1 MTTMKRPFV
10 TPFGPEFVRNVRF
23 GEPTPM
29 ARGGSIVN
37 VFDAEGR
44 KMTFQAPK
52 LRAPFG
58 LDRTYE
64 KPYLAMS
71 CGDVSEFE
79 KTLRDLESTVIDAV
93 IDKYEAWFGK
103 TEDPEVVRGLF
114 TSTLRDDPMGR
125 YPATWKV
132 SIPMY
137 GGRCQTD
144 VFEAVDGGKVRPASL
159 DVIERGSSVVVLVE
173 MAGLWFVD
181 RKFGIRWKP
190 IQILATPRPAIA
202 PAAAAAAAASATDAA
217 PMFIDE

>member
-1 MTTMKRPFV
+1 MKRPFV
-10 TPFGPEFVRNVRF
+10 TPFGPDFVRAVRF
-23 GEPTPM
+23 GEPTSM
-29 ARGGSIVN
+29 ARGGSMIN
-37 VFDAEGR
+37 VFDPEGR
-44 KMTFQAPK
+44 KLTFQTPK

-64 KPYLAMS
+64 KPYLSMS
-71 CGDVSEFE
+71 CGDVPDFE

-114 TSTLRDDPMGR
+114 VSTLRDDPMGR

-137 GGRCQTD
+137 GGKCQTD
-144 VFEAVDGGKVRPASL
+144 VFESVDGKVRSASL
-159 DVIERGSSVVVLVE
+159 DVIERGSNVVVLVE

-190 IQILATPRPAIA
+190 IQILATPPAA
-202 PAAAAAAAASATDAA
+202 PAPIAATAAAESDAT

>member
-1 MTTMKRPFV
+1 MKRPFV
-10 TPFGPEFVRNVRF
+10 TPFGPDFVRAIRF
-23 GEPTPM
+23 GEPMPM
-29 ARGGSIVN
+29 ARGGSVIN

-44 KMTFQAPK
+44 KMTFQTPK

-71 CGDVSEFE
+71 CGDVPDFE
-79 KTLRDLESTVIDAV
+79 KTLRDIEAAVIDAA
-93 IDKYEAWFGK
+93 ISKYGEWFGK

-144 VFEAVDGGKVRPASL
+144 VFDENHREASL
-159 DVIERGSSVVVLVE
+159 DVIERGSNVIVLME

-190 IQILATPRPAIA
+190 IQILATPKPAFA
-202 PAAAAAAAASATDAA
+202 PAAAAPVATEEV
-217 PMFIDE
+217 PILFIDE

>member
-1 MTTMKRPFV
+1 MKRPFV
-10 TPFGPEFVRNVRF
+10 TPFGPEFVKSVRF

-29 ARGGSIVN
+29 ARGGSMIN

-44 KMTFQAPK
+44 KLAFQTPK

-71 CGDVSEFE
+71 CDVPSFE
-79 KTLRDLESTVIDAV
+79 KTLRDLETAVLDAV
-93 IDKYEAWFGK
+93 VDKYETWFGK
-103 TEDPEVVRGLF
+103 AENPEVVRGLF
-114 TSTLRDDPMGR
+114 VSTLRDDPLGR

-137 GGRCQTD
+137 AGRCQTD
-144 VFEAVDGGKVRPASL
+144 VFDERHEESTL
-159 DVIERGSSVVVLVE
+159 DVIERGSNVVVLVE

-190 IQILATPRPAIA
+190 LQILATPPPPRQIT
-202 PAAAAAAAASATDAA
+202 AAAAAAEPETSSKAS
-217 PMFIDE
+217 MFIDE